1 MLTRGSSTD
10 LWRPR
15 SEHTSASGNPRQ
27 SVWSSVA
34 CWDLP
39 CSSCSCRWRTCCWSC
54 DCRVPLRLVEVDCT
68 CTWASC
74 CFYTPECGAP
84 LCVWE
89 CGVSMCFC
97 CTQSLF
103 ERVNKECV
111 RPSSCWFI
119 NSSFLFTCSP
129 AKWFTRL
136 FSQRS
141 QPVFQVERRTS
152 CPAPQRAFI
161 TVIGRSLQRL
171 RTSEFSTDHTSH
183 RTGFIEGIWHE
194 DTGVGADLD
203 ISVSKLMLTL
213 ACWVILEKILV
224 FPTLKTLM
232 VNIPYT

>member
-68 CTWASC
+68 CTWVSC

-136 FSQRS
+136 LSQRS

-152 CPAPQRAFI
+152 YPAPQRAFM

-171 RTSEFSTDHTSH
+171 KMNWIRNGYLEDQRILYWSH
-183 RTGFIEGIWHE
+183 KPQNWVHRRY
-194 DTGVGADLD
+194 
-203 ISVSKLMLTL
+203 LTWRYWSGRWL
-213 ACWVILEKILV
+213 GHFCQ
-224 FPTLKTLM
+224 
-232 VNIPYT
+232 